1 MISFHKEQVFYI
13 SVYLEWALMKTPFI
27 KIILDNKAILRI
39 TVILS
44 WRFTLF
50 VIIIIINTIAIIISI
65 YNNNIHK
72 SNQNNNMHCCIFFF
86 DNVFYY
92 YSLRNVISQC
102 KCKIIL

>member
-1 MISFHKEQVFYI
+1 MISFHKEQVIYI

-50 VIIIIINTIAIIISI
+50 VIIIINTIAIFISI

-72 SNQNNNMHCCIFFF
+72 SNQNNNMHCCIFFLIMYF
-86 DNVFYY
+86 
-92 YSLRNVISQC
+92 
-102 KCKIIL
+102 IIIH